1 MSGSWIPGQGS
12 RRAEP
17 RRNGGWCLPTIRLAP
32 SLIGLTL
39 LVPVSGCGGDSGA
52 LKQVAV
58 YPVTGSV
65 VRADGKPLGGGQ
77 IYFVPNDGAVT
88 SEGKIETDGS
98 FHLVTGNSGEGAP
111 PGEFKIRIEPA
122 DPALI
127 ANKKAKSSGRGL
139 PFSARYLD
147 EDSSGLTASIKS
159 EPNTLEPFRLK

>member
-52 LKQVAV
+52 LK
-58 YPVTGSV
+58 
-65 VRADGKPLGGGQ
+65 RADGKPLGGGQ